1 MDPNN
6 LRQKFLNKDLVP
18 KAEQIADLPEKIL
31 DISPISLACMKYQ
44 NNAFNFIVKFNNTI
58 REIKHLERKIEKQ
71 KSDNN
76 QFMNARHFM
85 DPDATYHHLIN
96 QIDKSK

>member
-1 MDPNN
+1 MN
-6 LRQKFLNKDLVP
+6 V
-18 KAEQIADLPEKIL
+18 EDLPDRIL

-58 REIKHLERKIEKQ
+58 REIKLLEKRIENQ
-71 KSDNN
+71 KKGQN

-85 DPDATYHHLIN
+85 DPDATYHYLI
-96 QIDKSK
+96 S